1 MVRGFNPARLN
12 KARQA
17 QLRGDTASPTKNGSQ
32 QESAQRPGAQLEM
45 FGLCPVTPTQPGAG
59 SSVPSPGPRAP
70 SYTLRLTP
78 TAQLKA
84 MSNRERAAMPLG
96 DAHTLP
102 MAQNGDEHLVNTL
115 SERQVNELRVAF
127 DRFDANGDGTMCAPK
142 TSPDPLPPGIG
153 SDHPPSMPPTPCST
167 TVIAC
172 VCITPGLPVPQLRAR
187 DAHGLHRAWRFPQRR
202 GGGWPDLA
210 LIHIFA
216 TTRSLAQ
223 RNHNVTT
230 LGPHHCPCSRPAPPC
245 RWIKYLPSLMS
256 TPVGGLI
263 GPSIYARWRAS

>member
-127 DRFDANGDGTMCAPK
+127 DRFDANGDGTISAPEMRTVCIELGASLSDEEMDQIFAQLDVDASGRLDWSEYLRAMARQLIIREGK
-142 TSPDPLPPGIG
+142 AELDLAFDYLFRERRCDDAGTIPAAEIRALMQTGGDPLTDEEADAFLQLADPGG
-153 SDHPPSMPPTPCST
+153 TGLVPLETLMTLPCWE
-167 TVIAC
+167 VLD
-172 VCITPGLPVPQLRAR
+172 GM
-187 DAHGLHRAWRFPQRR
+187 QR
-202 GGGWPDLA
+202 
-210 LIHIFA
+210 
-216 TTRSLAQ
+216 
-223 RNHNVTT
+223 V
-230 LGPHHCPCSRPAPPC
+230 
-245 RWIKYLPSLMS
+245 
-256 TPVGGLI
+256 
-263 GPSIYARWRAS
+263 